1 MKSER
6 MKKMRETVKL
16 PKTKG
21 IRALTRVEKRRS
33 DESLLVDKSH
43 KHELVR
49 THNKIAQEKEIKQ
62 EKR

>member
-6 MKKMRETVKL
+6 MKKMRETEKL

-21 IRALTRVEKRRS
+21 IRALTRVERRRS

-43 KHELVR
+43 KRELMR
-49 THNKIAQEKEIKQ
+49 THNKMA
-62 EKR
+62 

>member
-6 MKKMRETVKL
+6 MKKMRETEKL

-21 IRALTRVEKRRS
+21 IRVLTRVERRRS

-43 KHELVR
+43 KRELMR
-49 THNKIAQEKEIKQ
+49 THNKMA
-62 EKR
+62 